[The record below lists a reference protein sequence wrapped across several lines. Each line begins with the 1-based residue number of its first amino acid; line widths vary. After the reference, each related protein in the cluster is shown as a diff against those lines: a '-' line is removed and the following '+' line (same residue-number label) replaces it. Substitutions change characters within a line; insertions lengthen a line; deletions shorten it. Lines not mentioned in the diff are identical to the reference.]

1 MVNPDPLARPSAS
14 RLAKLQS
21 LRGTNS
27 GYEIS
32 RFQLYQELREA
43 KSKLRQLEL
52 ELSLNKSSGDGSTP
66 PNTTSNAT
74 SNLSD
79 TPKSSQHNAD
89 SKFSKN
95 LRLIGRGCGRSR
107 SSNVLGSCTSTPKK
121 W

>member
-52 ELSLNKSSGDGSTP
+52 ELSLNKSGGTP
-66 PNTTSNAT
+66 PITTSNAT

-107 SSNVLGSCTSTPKK
+107 SSNVLGSITSTPKK